1 MLQLVIPES
10 ELFDSDKNEFIK
22 VKETTLSLEH
32 SLVSLSKWESIWHK
46 PFISTEK
53 KSADELVS
61 YIQCMCLTKNV
72 DPRIF
77 VLLNEEQVKM
87 VREYIEDP
95 MTATTFRE
103 EPNRPQGRNQVVTA
117 EILYYQMITY
127 NIPMEC
133 QKWHLNKLMTLIRVC
148 AIKSGPQK
156 KMSPSDV
163 MKQYSSLNQSRR
175 AAMHSKG

>member
-10 ELFDSDKNEFIK
+10 ELFNSDTNEFIK

-46 PFISTEK
+46 PFLSMEK
-53 KSADELVS
+53 KTADEIIS
-61 YIQCMCLTKNV
+61 YIRCMCLTKNV
-72 DPRIF
+72 DPNVF
-77 VLLNEEQVKM
+77 VLLDDEQVKM

-103 EPNRPQGRNQVVTA
+103 DPNKPKGHNQVITA
-117 EILYYQMITY
+117 EIIYYQMISF

-148 AIKSGPQK
+148 SIKNEPQK
-156 KMSPSDV
+156 KMSPNAV
-163 MKQYSSLNQSRR
+163 MKQYASLNQSRR
-175 AAMHSKG
+175 AALHSKG